1 MSWEI
6 NSDEAEE
13 IKKNVPLFRKM
24 LEEGNDCFDD
34 LSTETTQKR
43 DVKLDQVKA
52 IITQAQIIFAKNE
65 ATKEEIT
72 QVIDSLKVLANA
84 ANDSVESQVWAENL
98 ATNQK
103 LLTGLVEK
111 LNKKTTDGYNNNIPK
126 NETKFGESKAKP
138 VNNATEF
145 SNSGGEENG
154 DDSKTN
160 QTPQTSQQEQEKSK
174 TEFQNDINKAQNG
187 TDDDKVKA
195 IKNSGRIFGEESFE
209 KQKAQIAAL
218 EEDLAINNP
227 PKYFEAII
235 GKIEENLKKN
245 KLSIEELDA
254 EIQQDNKDNKI
265 NEHISKKG
273 VQKRIKK
280 LTEKVKKI
288 SKLSKEKIKKLR
300 SKVLRIINSSNKYDQ
315 EYKAEAQQLLVQL
328 DTYQVKNPNSN
339 NNFPKGLVISGGIV
353 LTVGIILVLM
363 IRRYKKRKN

>member
-1 MSWEI
+1 MLRCTTSSELFLKSSLTTVAPEGRNQLAI
-6 NSDEAEE
+6 SIAASRYPPGFPRKSRTSLFEPERTNCRRLVLNRSAE
-13 IKKNVPLFRKM
+13 
-24 LEEGNDCFDD
+24 
-34 LSTETTQKR
+34 T
-43 DVKLDQVKA
+43 A
-52 IITQAQIIFAKNE
+52 
-65 ATKEEIT
+65 
-72 QVIDSLKVLANA
+72 
-84 ANDSVESQVWAENL
+84 
-98 ATNQK
+98 
-103 LLTGLVEK
+103 EK
-111 LNKKTTDGYNNNIPK
+111 LNKKVTDDYNNNVPK
-126 NETKFGESKAKP
+126 NENNSGESKAKP